1 MCFTYSV
8 QYITVGSEGCLP
20 VFLIYFGLS
29 LCLLTPYTPPSSVS
43 SGENWGVAATC
54 FDRSVDI
61 FKGPCLT
68 MCALYWQL
76 ARGSLYE
83 LLIEVCG
90 WRVLCWATLHIHGL
104 KWLLF
109 FVSSTRLC
117 FLFFFFFIK
126 TLSHQL
132 HKAGLWKRWVRY
144 PRNSRDSSIRRGSNF
159 GSVATVTDF
168 VKPPWLTEGFI
179 LKSTSF

>member
-1 MCFTYSV
+1 MCCTYSV

-29 LCLLTPYTPPSSVS
+29 LCLLTPYTPPSPVS

-90 WRVLCWATLHIHGL
+90 WRFCAELLCTFMGSNSYFFLYLPLGYVFSSFFFLLRPWATSCTKQVCGNAKFVTLETAETPVSEEEVTL
-104 KWLLF
+104 ALLL
-109 FVSSTRLC
+109 R
-117 FLFFFFFIK
+117 
-126 TLSHQL
+126 
-132 HKAGLWKRWVRY
+132 
-144 PRNSRDSSIRRGSNF
+144 
-159 GSVATVTDF
+159 
-168 VKPPWLTEGFI
+168 
-179 LKSTSF
+179 